1 MTTTALTDFTKR
13 LDQTAE
19 DTEALLGRLLS
30 DALLPDEIARP
41 KRLMDAM
48 RYSSLNGG
56 KRLRPFLVVESS
68 AVFGVPRQA
77 ALLAGAA
84 LECIHCYS
92 LVHDDLP
99 AMDNSDLRRGRPTLH
114 KKTDDAT
121 AILAGDGLLTLA
133 FDIIT
138 RDEIH
143 KDPTVRLLLTRA
155 LARASGI
162 GGMVGGQMLD
172 LAGEGRFGDREP
184 VDVARLQQM
193 KTGALLRFGCIAG
206 AILGQSSPKEYQAL
220 DDYGRALGEAFQ
232 IADDLLDVEGDAAA
246 LGKKTGQD
254 AALGKTTFVTQ
265 LGIDGAKQRV
275 RDLLGTA
282 PIPRSRSSAPRATC
296 CAPPRDLS
304 PNARIERR
312 RWRTRKPTTA
322 VLSASGKC
330 PSRSAWS
337 MRGRAPSSRWRS
349 GSRRSSC
356 CRASLRLVTRLLIA
370 WDIFVALYLLLVY
383 TMMFRS
389 GLRAYPA
396 QRGAAGR
403 RPLSDPGGDRARR
416 VRQHRRDRVRTRR
429 HPSQRAGADAGDRAP
444 SRCPGPRCT
453 PPSRCI
459 TPMIITAAPNPA
471 ACSFRAATRMTTP
484 TIGILCISRS

>member
-1 MTTTALTDFTKR
+1 MTGTSPSDFAKR
-13 LDQTAE
+13 LDKTAD

-30 DALLPDEIARP
+30 DDILPDEIVRP

-56 KRLRPFLVVESS
+56 KRLRPFLVVESA
-68 AVFGVPRQA
+68 AVFGVPREA

-92 LVHDDLP
+92 LIHDDLP

-143 KDPTVRLLLTRA
+143 RDANVRLLLTRA
-155 LARASGI
+155 LARCSGI

-206 AILGQSSPKEYQAL
+206 AILGQASQKEYQAL
-220 DDYGRALGEAFQ
+220 DDYGHALGEAFQ

-246 LGKKTGQD
+246 LGKPSGQD

-265 LGIDGAKQRV
+265 LGLEGAKQRV
-275 RDLLGTA
+275 RDLLA
-282 PIPRSRSSAPRATC
+282 RADSAV
-296 CAPPRDLS
+296 S
-304 PNARIERR
+304 
-312 RWRTRKPTTA
+312 
-322 VLSASGKC
+322 
-330 PSRSAWS
+330 
-337 MRGRAPSSRWRS
+337 
-349 GSRRSSC
+349 
-356 CRASLRLVTRLLIA
+356 
-370 WDIFVALYLLLVY
+370 IF
-383 TMMFRS
+383 
-389 GLRAYPA
+389 
-396 QRGAAGR
+396 
-403 RPLSDPGGDRARR
+403 GDRAA
-416 VRQHRRDRVRTRR
+416 VLQ
-429 HPSQRAGADAGDRAP
+429 
-444 SRCPGPRCT
+444 
-453 PPSRCI
+453 
-459 TPMIITAAPNPA
+459 AAA
-471 ACSFRAATRMTTP
+471 RFVAERKS
-484 TIGILCISRS
+484 